1 MEEQGFQSNEDIF
14 EIAKEYDGRE
24 VVIIK
29 PNVQY
34 QVALA
39 GMLKKEKPEFSE
51 ISELLKQ
58 APTHTGIWIEE
69 TSREKFLELLTNIS
83 NTSYEINQEGFLIQ
97 KDTSLNTNNYDKT
110 IKKML
115 SDDKLH
121 IFSISSMTYLVDEA
135 TGEITEYPFE
145 EMDPYTEYEYF
156 EAEDKEMF
164 IITSNSSG
172 EVEQQLI
179 FENIFE
185 D

>member
-1 MEEQGFQSNEDIF
+1 MNLYGCHVPKMEQGGSI
-14 EIAKEYDGRE
+14 KYDRYVFSRDGWYYSQ
-24 VVIIK
+24 IK
-29 PNVQY
+29 N
-34 QVALA
+34 
-39 GMLKKEKPEFSE
+39 
-51 ISELLKQ
+51 
-58 APTHTGIWIEE
+58 
-69 TSREKFLELLTNIS
+69 
-83 NTSYEINQEGFLIQ
+83 
-97 KDTSLNTNNYDKT
+97 
-110 IKKML
+110 
-115 SDDKLH
+115 
-121 IFSISSMTYLVDEA
+121 EA